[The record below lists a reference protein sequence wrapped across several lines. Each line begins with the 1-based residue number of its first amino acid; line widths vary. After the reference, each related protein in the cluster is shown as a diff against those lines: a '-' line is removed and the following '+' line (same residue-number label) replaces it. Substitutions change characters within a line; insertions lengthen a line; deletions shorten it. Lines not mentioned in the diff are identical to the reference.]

1 MFKRVMKRF
10 SSLMLAALLILSI
23 VPAISL
29 PALAATGGTVT
40 GLSDTNIGLSFGST
54 SGNAAEDP
62 WSASGTTISGS
73 VVSVI
78 GTCSDTHYNSTLTI
92 TNNKTMAAT
101 LSFDYTVALN
111 SGTIKVDGTKVTAAS
126 SFSKE
131 LAAGASINVYMLS
144 GSATATTITLTNVKL
159 VSDITATTTF
169 LPAENGS
176 YTVDGAAITE
186 ETSITRS
193 STQGYALA
201 ATPADG
207 YLFKGWYDVT
217 NAKYISTEASTTL
230 NMEYNATITA
240 KFAPVGVAMFEVG
253 GQVYEDLND
262 ATAYATAN
270 SITKVTLIS
279 DGTLSGSYTIPDGVI
294 LLIPFDSAKTLYT
307 DTPVALYG
315 GGGNRIAYRT
325 LTLAEGA
332 SLTVNGGIS
341 VGGRYNSA
349 AGSAS
354 GFMTGA
360 YGLISMESGSQIT
373 VKSGGALYA
382 WGFVTGSG
390 NVTVESGGAVYEWYQ
405 IADFRGGTATLHMGN
420 KVFPFSQYFVQN
432 VEAPMTINAGATE
445 TVYTGVYASSKI
457 NNASIT
463 FIGENGMFKLTSGSV
478 TKTYDGATDRLR
490 FTINGEMELKQ
501 LSLNLAGMNVSSA
514 NYVLPITNN
523 ISLEIASGKLTVN
536 QTTALLA
543 GVDVTVASGAELLVS
558 GGYSVYLYDRDEWI
572 AENYVTGGKFKSVV
586 FAPGKT
592 YNRTEADLVDARIDV
607 LGTMIAAGAVY
618 TTAGGANI
626 CSDGAGIYRQTGA
639 PGTETVTYQYTQS
652 GSDVTAHQIP
662 ITPAKLHNADGSY
675 TETADAAAN
684 DYYEYSDGFWLKNG
698 EAPLTYYHI
707 SFVNYDGAIL
717 WEGDV
722 AEGETPVYEGA
733 TPEKPATAE
742 YSYTFTGWTPDVVA
756 VTGDA
761 TYTAVFSENA
771 NSYTITYN
779 VNGVFYAEQT
789 YDYGAAVTAPEY
801 TVPEGH
807 TFSGWNVPETMPA
820 ENLVLNATL
829 TVNSYTITYNVNG
842 VFYATQTYDYGAAV
856 TAPEYTVPEGHT
868 FSGWNVPETMPA
880 ENLVLNATLT
890 VNSYTITYN
899 VNGVFY
905 ATQTY
910 EYGAAVTAP
919 EYTVPEGHTFSGWNV
934 PEIMP
939 AENLVLNAAL
949 TVNSYT
955 ITYNVNGEFYAA
967 QTYEYGAAV
976 TAPEYTVPEGHTFSG
991 WNVPET
997 MPAESLVLNA
1007 TLTVNSYTITYN
1019 VNGVFYAEQTY
1030 EYGAAVTAPEYTC
1043 EYTYY
1048 HFSGWAVPETMPA
1061 HDASYDAVMTPYDGI
1076 EWYADELYLFDN
1088 GEMVEF
1094 PGLVRVVTDDDVKY
1108 YYFGEENF
1116 AARAR
1121 MIDGEFVTEYMVER
1135 NNGLLF
1141 AGDNYIFGEDGV
1153 IEHLDY
1159 TLNGIKEVDGKLY
1172 YLIDGVIIR
1181 HGLVEVDGSFYYCR
1195 STSGEL
1201 VRNTRYWITRTNGLT
1216 WADGT
1221 PIEAGYYFFD
1231 EEAKLSDKNGII
1243 AENGSLYYYVHGS
1256 LTPAGLIELDGD
1268 YYYVRTSNC
1277 EVIHG
1282 RSYWITVTNGLMPIG
1297 LYEFGEDGR
1306 MLNPPEVQ
1314 PGEEEPEIKNGI
1326 VAEFGSL
1333 YYYVDGVLTPA
1344 GLIELDGEYYYV
1356 RTSNCEVVH
1365 GCSYW
1370 ITVTNGLMPA
1380 GMYTFA
1386 DDGKLIH

>member
-1 MFKRVMKRF
+1 MTHENRKKVLAK
-10 SSLMLAALLILSI
+10 LLAAVMILSL
-23 VPAISL
+23 L
-29 PALAATGGTVT
+29 PIQVLAATNASYDVLDSQVQIATSAENGG
-40 GLSDTNIGLSFGST
+40 
-54 SGNAAEDP
+54 
-62 WSASGTTISGS
+62 
-73 VVSVI
+73 
-78 GTCSDTHYNSTLTI
+78 
-92 TNNKTMAAT
+92 
-101 LSFDYTVALN
+101 
-111 SGTIKVDGTKVTAAS
+111 S
-126 SFSKE
+126 SQD
-131 LAAGASINVYMLS
+131 
-144 GSATATTITLTNVKL
+144 SATGA
-159 VSDITATTTF
+159 ITATT
-169 LPAENGS
+169 AASGS
-176 YTVDGAAITE
+176 CNYTAKTTTITITNKSGSEQMLYMNYSLTLSGGSCSIDGSSTTDASGRILKTLASGGSFAITITSNSDNTNT
-186 ETSITRS
+186 TSITLSDFAFVSDEEYAITFNAPGEGATMSIGGEAITDWDENGQYTVRAACQPGIEISAAIASGYTFYYWLQCEEGAEQSGRVLS
-193 STQGYALA
+193 SDTSFTLQPTSDMIIELVVIKASD
-201 ATPADG
+201 ADG
-207 YLFKGWYDVT
+207 LFLVGSEVFSDFTAALRAAESGTDKVVIPLRDCIIPEGEYYIPAGVT
-217 NAKYISTEASTTL
+217 
-230 NMEYNATITA
+230 
-240 KFAPVGVAMFEVG
+240 
-253 GQVYEDLND
+253 
-262 ATAYATAN
+262 
-270 SITKVTLIS
+270 
-279 DGTLSGSYTIPDGVI
+279 
-294 LLIPFDSAKTLYT
+294 LLIPFNDENTVYT
-307 DTPVALYG
+307 DTPGY
-315 GGGNRIAYRT
+315 NSTHTTPSAYRRV
-325 LTLAEGA
+325 TLASNAEISVDGA
-332 SLTVNGGIS
+332 ISIGAMHTPAAGGKRMSVNGKYGQLILQE
-341 VGGRYNSA
+341 
-349 AGSAS
+349 GSCI
-354 GFMTGA
+354 TLNDGA
-360 YGLISMESGSQIT
+360 N
-373 VKSGGALYA
+373 LYA
-382 WGFVTGSG
+382 WGYVTGSG
-390 NVTVESGGAVYEWYQ
+390 EVKAMSGATVYEYFQ
-405 IADFRGGTATLHMGN
+405 LADFRGGTVTSNMNGNDYDVFPMSSYYVQNIEARLVLYYGAKEMGYASVYALHMT
-420 KVFPFSQYFVQN
+420 V
-432 VEAPMTINAGATE
+432 GA
-445 TVYTGVYASSKI
+445 SP
-457 NNASIT
+457 T
-463 FIGENGMFKLTSGSV
+463 FIGEGGLF
-478 TKTYDGATDRLR
+478 
-490 FTINGEMELKQ
+490 Q
-501 LSLNLAGMNVSSA
+501 LSAPDGVSENTDDSYIVKYYDPISDKLYVEVYGNASIKSISMTIATISVNSA
-514 NYVLPITNN
+514 DYILPINNMIIKLIRGGLTTDQRIMLMPGSGLVIGEEAALSLADTASETSALYVVAREEWGSFTWNGVDNNYIAPVVYSPSWTNGCPRTWAN
-523 ISLEIASGKLTVN
+523 TESAFLEVNGTVN
-536 QTTALLA
+536 VNGILATSASAVVTSTGRGAINYNCTA
-543 GVDVTVASGAELLVS
+543 S
-558 GGYSVYLYDRDEWI
+558 
-572 AENYVTGGKFKSVV
+572 
-586 FAPGKT
+586 
-592 YNRTEADLVDARIDV
+592 
-607 LGTMIAAGAVY
+607 AGALY
-618 TTAGGANI
+618 GYA
-626 CSDGAGIYRQTGA
+626 
-639 PGTETVTYQYTQS
+639 QS
-652 GSDVTAHQIP
+652 SGEYVAIP
-662 ITPAKLHNADGSY
+662 TNSAVLQNADG
-675 TETADAAAN
+675 TTVETADAAAN

-722 AEGETPVYEGA
+722 AEGEIPVYEGA

-779 VNGVFYAEQT
+779 VNGVFCAEQT

-842 VFYATQTYDYGAAV
+842 
-856 TAPEYTVPEGHT
+856 E
-868 FSGWNVPETMPA
+868 
-880 ENLVLNATLT
+880 
-890 VNSYTITYN
+890 
-899 VNGVFY
+899 
-905 ATQTY
+905 
-910 EYGAAVTAP
+910 
-919 EYTVPEGHTFSGWNV
+919 
-934 PEIMP
+934 
-939 AENLVLNAAL
+939 
-949 TVNSYT
+949 
-955 ITYNVNGEFYAA
+955 
-967 QTYEYGAAV
+967 
-976 TAPEYTVPEGHTFSG
+976 
-991 WNVPET
+991 
-997 MPAESLVLNA
+997 
-1007 TLTVNSYTITYN
+1007 
-1019 VNGVFYAEQTY
+1019 FYAEQTY
-1030 EYGAAVTAPEYTC
+1030 EYGAAVTAPEYAC

-1048 HFSGWAVPETMPA
+1048 HFSGWAVPDTMPA

-1121 MIDGEFVTEYMVER
+1121 MIDGEVVNEYMVEK
-1135 NNGLLF
+1135 NNGLLY

-1297 LYEFGEDGR
+1297 LYEFDDTGK
-1306 MLNPPEVQ
+1306 MLNPPTGQ

>member
-29 PALAATGGTVT
+29 PAFAAETAATDLE
-40 GLSDTNIGLSFGST
+40 GLSDSDIGVSYTSTNETYAG
-54 SGNAAEDP
+54 
-62 WSASGTTISGS
+62 WSASGATINGS
-73 VVSVI
+73 AKQEP
-78 GTCSDTHYNSTLTI
+78 GTCGNTDHNTTLTI
-92 TNNKTMAAT
+92 TNNKAIAAT

-111 SGTIKVDGTKVTAAS
+111 SGTIQVDGTAVTANG

-131 LAAGASINVYMLS
+131 LAAGASINVYMQS
-144 GSATATTITLTNVKL
+144 GSTTATTISMTNVKL
-159 VSDITATTTF
+159 VSDVTATTTF

-193 STQGYALA
+193 STQGYAVV
-201 ATPADG
+201 ATPASG
-207 YLFKGWYDVT
+207 YQFMGWYDV
-217 NAKYISTEASTTL
+217 AREEYISTEATTTL
-230 NMEYNATITA
+230 NMEYDATITA
-240 KFAPVGVAMFEVG
+240 RFAPVGVALFEVG
-253 GQVYEDLND
+253 GQIYENLND

-270 SITKVTLIS
+270 GITKVTLVS
-279 DGTLSGSYTIPDGVI
+279 DGTLSGSYTIPAGVI
-294 LLIPFDSAKTLYT
+294 LLIPFDENKTLYT
-307 DTPVALYG
+307 DTPTALFG

-349 AGSAS
+349 QGNAS
-354 GFMTGA
+354 GEMTGA
-360 YGLISMESGSQIT
+360 YGLIRMESGSRIT
-373 VKSGGALYA
+373 VKFGGALYA

-405 IADFRGGTATLHMGN
+405 IADFRGGSATLGMGN

-457 NNASIT
+457 NNTSIT
-463 FIGENGMFKLTSGSV
+463 FIGEGGMFKLTSGSV
-478 TKTYDGATDRLR
+478 TKTYDGATDRLL
-490 FTINGEMELKQ
+490 FTINGNMELNS
-501 LSLNLAGMNVSSA
+501 LSLNLAVMNVSSA

-523 ISLEIASGKLTVN
+523 ISLEIASGRLTVN

-543 GVDVTVASGAELLVS
+543 GVDVTVCRGAELVIS
-558 GGYSVYLYDRDEWI
+558 ERHSVYLYDRDEWT
-572 AENYVTGGKFKSVV
+572 ADNYVTGGKFKSVV

-592 YNRTEADLVDARIDV
+592 YDRTEADLVDAKINV

-626 CSDGAGIYRQTGA
+626 CSDGAGVYQQTGA
-639 PGTETVTYQYTQS
+639 PGREPVTYQYTQS
-652 GSDVTAHQIP
+652 GTTVTAHEIP
-662 ITPAKLHNADGSY
+662 ITPAKLRNMDGSY
-675 TETADAAAN
+675 FETAGAAAGDFIVYTN
-684 DYYEYSDGFWLKNG
+684 GFWLNNG
-698 EAPLTYYHI
+698 TEPPVTNYHI
-707 SFVNYDGAIL
+707 IFRNYDGTTL
-717 WEGDV
+717 YEVDV
-722 AEGETPVYEGA
+722 AEGEIPVYEGA

-756 VTGDA
+756 ATCDATYTAVFSSSVNTYTITWVVEGVETTETYAYGETPVYPGGTPTKPADAQYTYTFSHWSPDVVAVTGDA
-761 TYTAVFSENA
+761 TYTAVFSASVNT
-771 NSYTITYN
+771 YTITW
-779 VNGVFYAEQT
+779 VVEGVETTETYA
-789 YDYGAAVTAPEY
+789 YGATPVYPNGTPTKPADAQYTYTFSHWTPEIEAVTGDATY
-801 TVPEGH
+801 TAV
-807 TFSGWNVPETMPA
+807 FSSS
-820 ENLVLNATL
+820 
-829 TVNSYTITYNVNG
+829 VNT
-842 VFYATQTYDYGAAV
+842 
-856 TAPEYTVPEGHT
+856 
-868 FSGWNVPETMPA
+868 
-880 ENLVLNATLT
+880 
-890 VNSYTITYN
+890 
-899 VNGVFY
+899 
-905 ATQTY
+905 
-910 EYGAAVTAP
+910 
-919 EYTVPEGHTFSGWNV
+919 
-934 PEIMP
+934 
-939 AENLVLNAAL
+939 
-949 TVNSYT
+949 
-955 ITYNVNGEFYAA
+955 
-967 QTYEYGAAV
+967 
-976 TAPEYTVPEGHTFSG
+976 
-991 WNVPET
+991 
-997 MPAESLVLNA
+997 
-1007 TLTVNSYTITYN
+1007 YTITYN

-1121 MIDGEFVTEYMVER
+1121 MIDGEVVNEYMVEK

-1153 IEHLDY
+1153 IEHRDY
-1159 TLNGIKEVDGKLY
+1159 TLNGISEVDGDLY
-1172 YLIDGVIIR
+1172 YHIDGVIIR
-1181 HGLVEVDGSFYYCR
+1181 HGLVKVGGSFYYCR
-1195 STSGEL
+1195 STSGKL
-1201 VRNTRYWITRTNGLT
+1201 VRNTRYWVTRTNGLT

-1297 LYEFGEDGR
+1297 LYEFDDTGK
-1306 MLNPPEVQ
+1306 MLNPPTGQ
-1314 PGEEEPEIKNGI
+1314 PGEDEPEIKNGI

>member
-10 SSLMLAALLILSI
+10 SSLMLAALLLLSI
-23 VPAISL
+23 MPAISL
-29 PALAATGGTVT
+29 PALAATSGTIS

-54 SGNAAEDP
+54 SGDAAEDP
-62 WSASGTTISGS
+62 WSAGGTTISGS
-73 VVSVI
+73 VVSVS
-78 GTCSDTHYNSTLTI
+78 GCSTTHYNSTLTI
-92 TNNKTMAAT
+92 TNNKTIAAT

-111 SGTIKVDGTKVTAAS
+111 SGTIQVDGTGVTANGS
-126 SFSKE
+126 FSFSKE
-131 LAAGASINVYMLS
+131 LEAGASINVYLLS
-144 GSATATTITLTNVKL
+144 GSTTPTTISMTNVKL
-159 VSDITATTTF
+159 VSDVTATTTF
-169 LPAENGS
+169 RPAVNGS

-186 ETSITRS
+186 ETSFTRS
-193 STQGYALA
+193 STQGYAVV
-201 ATPADG
+201 ATPASG
-207 YLFKGWYDVT
+207 YQFMGWYDV
-217 NAKYISTEASTTL
+217 AREEYISTEATTTL
-230 NMEYNATITA
+230 NMEYDATITA
-240 KFAPVGVAMFEVG
+240 RFAPVGVALFEVG
-253 GQVYEDLND
+253 RQIYENLND

-270 SITKVTLIS
+270 GITKVTLVS
-279 DGTLSGSYTIPDGVI
+279 DGTLSGSYTIPAGVI
-294 LLIPFDSAKTLYT
+294 LLIPFDENKTLYT
-307 DTPVALYG
+307 NTPTALFG

-354 GFMTGA
+354 GYMTGA
-360 YGLISMESGSQIT
+360 YGLISMESGSRIT
-373 VKSGGALYA
+373 VKSGGTLYA

-390 NVTVESGGAVYEWYQ
+390 NVTVESGGTVYEWYQ
-405 IADFRGGTATLHMGN
+405 IADFRGGSATMGMGHN
-420 KVFPFSQYFVQN
+420 VFPFSQYFVQN

-445 TVYTGVYASSKI
+445 TVYTGVYASDKI

-463 FIGENGMFKLTSGSV
+463 FIGEDGMFNLTSGSV
-478 TKTYDGATDRLR
+478 TKEYDGSTDRLML
-490 FTINGEMELKQ
+490 TINGEMELNS
-501 LSLNLAGMNVSSA
+501 LSLNLGGINVNSA
-514 NYVLPITNN
+514 DYVLPITNN
-523 ISLEIASGKLTVN
+523 ISLEIASGSLTVN
-536 QTTALLA
+536 QTTSLLA
-543 GVDVTVASGAELLVS
+543 GVDVTVCRGAELVIS
-558 GGYSVYLYDRDEWI
+558 ERHSVYLYDRDEWT
-572 AENYVTGGKFKSVV
+572 ADNYVTGGKFKSVV

-592 YNRTEADLVDARIDV
+592 YNRTEADLVDARINV

-626 CSDGAGIYRQTGA
+626 CSDGAGVYQQTGA

-652 GSDVTAHQIP
+652 GRDVTAHQIP
-662 ITPAKLHNADGSY
+662 ITPAKLRNMDGSY
-675 TETADAAAN
+675 FETAGAAAGDFIVYTN
-684 DYYEYSDGFWLKNG
+684 GFWHNNG
-698 EAPLTYYHI
+698 TEPPVTNYHI
-707 SFVNYDGAIL
+707 IFQNYDGTTL
-717 WEGDV
+717 YEVDV

-756 VTGDA
+756 ATCDA
-761 TYTAVFSENA
+761 TYTAVFAENA

-779 VNGVFYAEQT
+779 VNGEFYATQT
-789 YDYGAAVTAPEY
+789 YEYGAAVTAPEY

-842 VFYATQTYDYGAAV
+842 
-856 TAPEYTVPEGHT
+856 
-868 FSGWNVPETMPA
+868 
-880 ENLVLNATLT
+880 
-890 VNSYTITYN
+890 
-899 VNGVFY
+899 
-905 ATQTY
+905 
-910 EYGAAVTAP
+910 
-919 EYTVPEGHTFSGWNV
+919 
-934 PEIMP
+934 
-939 AENLVLNAAL
+939 
-949 TVNSYT
+949 
-955 ITYNVNGEFYAA
+955 EFYAA

-976 TAPEYTVPEGHTFSG
+976 TAPEY
-991 WNVPET
+991 
-997 MPAESLVLNA
+997 A
-1007 TLTVNSYTITYN
+1007 
-1019 VNGVFYAEQTY
+1019 
-1030 EYGAAVTAPEYTC
+1030 C

-1048 HFSGWAVPETMPA
+1048 HFSGWAVPDTMPA

-1121 MIDGEFVTEYMVER
+1121 MVDGEFVTEYMVER

-1153 IEHLDY
+1153 IEHRDY
-1159 TLNGIKEVDGKLY
+1159 TLNGISEVDGDLY
-1172 YLIDGVIIR
+1172 YHIDGVIIR
-1181 HGLVEVDGSFYYCR
+1181 HGLVKVGGSFYYCR
-1195 STSGEL
+1195 STSGKL
-1201 VRNTRYWITRTNGLT
+1201 VRNTRYWVTRTNGLT

-1297 LYEFGEDGR
+1297 LYEFDTTGK
-1306 MLNPPEVQ
+1306 MLNPPTGQ

>member
-1 MFKRVMKRF
+1 MLKRVMKRF
-10 SSLMLAALLILSI
+10 SSLMLAALLLLSI
-23 VPAISL
+23 MPAISL
-29 PALAATGGTVT
+29 PALAATSGTIS
-40 GLSDTNIGLSFGST
+40 GLSDTNIGLSFKGT
-54 SGNAAEDP
+54 AGNAAEDP
-62 WSASGTTISGS
+62 WAAGGTTISGS
-73 VVSVI
+73 VVSV
-78 GTCSDTHYNSTLTI
+78 GGYSTTNHYNSTLTI
-92 TNNKTMAAT
+92 TNNKTIAAT
-101 LSFDYTVALN
+101 LSFDYTMALN
-111 SGTIKVDGTKVTAAS
+111 SGTIQVDGTGVTANG

-131 LAAGASINVYMLS
+131 LAAGSSINVYLLS
-144 GSATATTITLTNVKL
+144 GDTTATTISMTNVKL
-159 VSDITATTTF
+159 VSDVTATPTF
-169 LPAENGS
+169 RPTVNGS

-186 ETSITRS
+186 ETSFTRS
-193 STQGYALA
+193 STQGYAVV
-201 ATPADG
+201 ATPASG
-207 YLFKGWYDVT
+207 YQFMGWYDVT
-217 NAKYISTEASTTL
+217 NSEYISTKATTTL
-230 NMEYNATITA
+230 NMEYDATITA
-240 KFAPVGVAMFEVG
+240 RFAPVGVALFEVG
-253 GQVYEDLND
+253 GQIYENLND

-270 SITKVTLIS
+270 GITKVTLVS
-279 DGTLSGSYTIPDGVI
+279 DGTLSGSYTIPAGVI
-294 LLIPFDSAKTLYT
+294 LLIPFDENKTLYT
-307 DTPVALYG
+307 DTPTALSG
-315 GGGNRIAYRT
+315 DGGNRIAYRT

-341 VGGRYNSA
+341 VGGRYKCA

-354 GFMTGA
+354 GYMTGA
-360 YGLISMESGSQIT
+360 YGLISMELGSRIT
-373 VKSGGALYA
+373 VKSGGTLYA

-405 IADFRGGTATLHMGN
+405 IADFRGGLATLRIIFGN
-420 KVFPFSQYFVQN
+420 KKVFPFSQYFVQN

-445 TVYTGVYASSKI
+445 TVYTGVYASSQI

-463 FIGENGMFKLTSGSV
+463 FIGEGGMFNLTSGSV
-478 TKTYDGATDRLR
+478 TKEYDGSTDRLML
-490 FTINGEMELKQ
+490 TINGEMELNS
-501 LSLNLAGMNVSSA
+501 LSLNLGGMNVNSA

-523 ISLEIASGKLTVN
+523 ISLEIASGRLTVN

-558 GGYSVYLYDRDEWI
+558 ERYSVYLYDRDEWI

-592 YNRTEADLVDARIDV
+592 YNRTEADLVDARINV

-626 CSDGAGIYRQTGA
+626 CSNGAGIYRQTGA

-652 GSDVTAHQIP
+652 GSDVTAHEIP
-662 ITPAKLHNADGSY
+662 ITPAKLRNMDGSY
-675 TETADAAAN
+675 FETVGAAAGDFIVYTN
-684 DYYEYSDGFWLKNG
+684 GFWLNNG
-698 EAPLTYYHI
+698 TEPPVTNYHI
-707 SFVNYDGAIL
+707 IFRNYDGTTL
-717 WEGDV
+717 YEVDV
-722 AEGETPVYEGA
+722 AEGEIPVYEGA
-733 TPEKPATAE
+733 TPEKPADAQYT
-742 YSYTFTGWTPDVVA
+742 YTFSHWSPDVVA
-756 VTGDA
+756 ATCDA

-779 VNGVFYAEQT
+779 VNGE
-789 YDYGAAVTAPEY
+789 
-801 TVPEGH
+801 
-807 TFSGWNVPETMPA
+807 
-820 ENLVLNATL
+820 
-829 TVNSYTITYNVNG
+829 
-842 VFYATQTYDYGAAV
+842 FYAT
-856 TAPEYTVPEGHT
+856 
-868 FSGWNVPETMPA
+868 
-880 ENLVLNATLT
+880 
-890 VNSYTITYN
+890 
-899 VNGVFY
+899 
-905 ATQTY
+905 
-910 EYGAAVTAP
+910 
-919 EYTVPEGHTFSGWNV
+919 
-934 PEIMP
+934 
-939 AENLVLNAAL
+939 
-949 TVNSYT
+949 
-955 ITYNVNGEFYAA
+955 

-1048 HFSGWAVPETMPA
+1048 HFSGWAVPDTMPA

-1121 MIDGEFVTEYMVER
+1121 MIDGEVVNEYMVEN

-1297 LYEFGEDGR
+1297 LYEFDDTGK
-1306 MLNPPEVQ
+1306 MLNPPTGQ

-1344 GLIELDGEYYYV
+1344 GLILLDGEYYYV
-1356 RTSNCEVVH
+1356 RTSNAEVVH
-1365 GCSYW
+1365 GRSYW
-1370 ITVTNGLMPA
+1370 VTETNGLMPA

-1386 DDGKLIH
+1386 EDGKLIY

>member
-29 PALAATGGTVT
+29 PALAAETAATDLE
-40 GLSDTNIGLSFGST
+40 GLSDSDIGVSYTSTNETYAG
-54 SGNAAEDP
+54 
-62 WSASGTTISGS
+62 WSASGTTISGY
-73 VVSVI
+73 VVSV
-78 GTCSDTHYNSTLTI
+78 GGPCSDTHYNSTLTI

-101 LSFDYTVALN
+101 LSFDYAVDLN
-111 SGTIKVDGTKVTAAS
+111 SGTIKVDGTAVTENG

-131 LAAGASINVYMLS
+131 LAAGRTITVYLKS
-144 GSATATTITLTNVKL
+144 GSTTATTISMTNVKL
-159 VSDITATTTF
+159 VSDVTATTTF

-176 YTVDGAAITE
+176 YTVDGAAITK
-186 ETSITRS
+186 ETSYTRS
-193 STQGYALA
+193 STQGYEMA

-207 YLFKGWYDVT
+207 YQFKGWYDVT
-217 NAKYISTEASTTL
+217 NAKYISIEASTTL
-230 NMEYNATITA
+230 NMEYDATITA
-240 KFAPVGVAMFEVG
+240 KFAPVGVAMFEVDA
-253 GQVYEDLND
+253 QVYEDLND
-262 ATAYATAN
+262 ATAYAAAN

-307 DTPVALYG
+307 DTPVALYVYG

-349 AGSAS
+349 AGSAP
-354 GFMTGA
+354 GGMTGA
-360 YGLISMESGSQIT
+360 YGLISMKSGSQIT

-382 WGFVTGSG
+382 WGFVTGGG

-405 IADFRGGTATLHMGN
+405 IADFRGGTATGLMGN

-478 TKTYDGATDRLR
+478 TKTYDGATDRLL
-490 FTINGEMELKQ
+490 FTINGNMELNS

-514 NYVLPITNN
+514 DYVLPITNN
-523 ISLEIASGKLTVN
+523 ISLEIASGSLTVN
-536 QTTALLA
+536 QTTSLLA
-543 GVDVTVASGAELLVS
+543 GVDVTVCRGAELVIS
-558 GGYSVYLYDRDEWI
+558 ERHSVYLYDRDEWT
-572 AENYVTGGKFKSVV
+572 ADNYVTGGKFKSVV

-592 YNRTEADLVDARIDV
+592 YNRTEADLVDARINV

-626 CSDGAGIYRQTGA
+626 CSDGAGVYQQTGA

-652 GSDVTAHQIP
+652 GSNVTAHEIP
-662 ITPAKLHNADGSY
+662 ITPAKLRNMDGSY
-675 TETADAAAN
+675 FETVGAAAGDFIVYTN
-684 DYYEYSDGFWLKNG
+684 GFWLNNG
-698 EAPLTYYHI
+698 TEPPVTNYHI
-707 SFVNYDGAIL
+707 IFQNYDGTTL
-717 WEGDV
+717 YEVDV
-722 AEGETPVYEGA
+722 AEGEIPVYEGA
-733 TPEKPATAE
+733 TPEKPADAQYT
-742 YSYTFTGWTPDVVA
+742 YTFSHWSPDVVA
-756 VTGDA
+756 ATCDA
-761 TYTAVFSENA
+761 TYTAVFAENA

-779 VNGVFYAEQT
+779 VNGVFYTEQT

-842 VFYATQTYDYGAAV
+842 
-856 TAPEYTVPEGHT
+856 
-868 FSGWNVPETMPA
+868 
-880 ENLVLNATLT
+880 
-890 VNSYTITYN
+890 
-899 VNGVFY
+899 
-905 ATQTY
+905 
-910 EYGAAVTAP
+910 
-919 EYTVPEGHTFSGWNV
+919 
-934 PEIMP
+934 
-939 AENLVLNAAL
+939 
-949 TVNSYT
+949 
-955 ITYNVNGEFYAA
+955 EFYAA
-967 QTYEYGAAV
+967 
-976 TAPEYTVPEGHTFSG
+976 
-991 WNVPET
+991 
-997 MPAESLVLNA
+997 
-1007 TLTVNSYTITYN
+1007 
-1019 VNGVFYAEQTY
+1019 QTY

-1048 HFSGWAVPETMPA
+1048 HFSGWAVPDTMPA
-1061 HDASYDAVMTPYDGI
+1061 HDAFYDAVMTPYDGI

-1121 MIDGEFVTEYMVER
+1121 MVDGEFVTEYMVER

-1153 IEHLDY
+1153 IEHRDY
-1159 TLNGIKEVDGKLY
+1159 TLNGISEVDGDLY
-1172 YLIDGVIIR
+1172 YHIDGVIIR
-1181 HGLVEVDGSFYYCR
+1181 HGLVKVGGSFYYCR
-1195 STSGEL
+1195 STSGKL
-1201 VRNTRYWITRTNGLT
+1201 VRNTRYWVTRTNGLT

-1231 EEAKLSDKNGII
+1231 EDAKLYVKDGIV
-1243 AENGSLYYYVHGS
+1243 AENGSLYYYENGV
-1256 LTPAGLIELDGD
+1256 LTPAGLIELDGA

-1282 RSYWITVTNGLMPIG
+1282 RSYWITVTNDLLPIG

-1314 PGEEEPEIKNGI
+1314 PGEDEPEVKNGI

-1344 GLIELDGEYYYV
+1344 GLIELDGKYYYV

>member
-10 SSLMLAALLILSI
+10 SSLMLAALLLLSI
-23 VPAISL
+23 MPAISL
-29 PALAATGGTVT
+29 PALAATNGTIS
-40 GLSDTNIGLSFGST
+40 GLSDTNIGLSFKGT
-54 SGNAAEDP
+54 AGDAAEDP
-62 WSASGTTISGS
+62 WAASGTTISGS
-73 VVSVI
+73 VVSVG
-78 GTCSDTHYNSTLTI
+78 GTCGTDYNSTLTI
-92 TNNKTMAAT
+92 TNNKTIAAT

-111 SGTIKVDGTKVTAAS
+111 SGTIKVNGTGVTANG

-131 LAAGASINVYMLS
+131 LAAGASINVYLLS
-144 GSATATTITLTNVKL
+144 GSTTPTTISMTNVKL
-159 VSDITATTTF
+159 VSAVTATTTF
-169 LPAENGS
+169 RPAVNGS

-186 ETSITRS
+186 ETSFTRS
-193 STQGYALA
+193 STQGYAVI
-201 ATPADG
+201 ATPASG
-207 YLFKGWYDVT
+207 YQFMGWYDV
-217 NAKYISTEASTTL
+217 AREEYISTEATTTL
-230 NMEYNATITA
+230 NMEYDATITA
-240 KFAPVGVAMFEVG
+240 RFAPVGVALFEVG
-253 GQVYEDLND
+253 GQIYENLND
-262 ATAYATAN
+262 ATAYATDN
-270 SITKVTLIS
+270 GITKVTLVS
-279 DGTLSGSYTIPDGVI
+279 DGTLSGSYTIPAGVI
-294 LLIPFDSAKTLYT
+294 LLIPFDENKTLYT
-307 DTPVALYG
+307 DTPTALFG

-341 VGGRYNSA
+341 VGGRYNCA
-349 AGSAS
+349 AGSAP
-354 GFMTGA
+354 GGMTGA

-373 VKSGGALYA
+373 VKSGGTLYA

-390 NVTVESGGAVYEWYQ
+390 NVTVESGGTVYEWYQ
-405 IADFRGGTATLHMGN
+405 IADFRGGSASGSMGHE
-420 KVFPFSQYFVQN
+420 VFPFSQYFVQN

-445 TVYTGVYASSKI
+445 TVYTGVYALSQI
-457 NNASIT
+457 NNTSIT
-463 FIGENGMFKLTSGSV
+463 FIGEGGMFNLTSGSV
-478 TKTYDGATDRLR
+478 TKEYDGSTDRLML
-490 FTINGEMELKQ
+490 TINGGMELNS
-501 LSLNLAGMNVSSA
+501 LSLNLAGINVSSA
-514 NYVLPITNN
+514 DYVLPITNN
-523 ISLEIASGKLTVN
+523 ISLEIASGSLTVN
-536 QTTALLA
+536 QTTSLLA
-543 GVDVTVASGAELLVS
+543 GVDVTVCRDAELVIS
-558 GGYSVYLYDRDEWI
+558 EGYSVYLYDRDEWT
-572 AENYVTGGKFKSVV
+572 ANEYVTGGNFRSVV
-586 FAPGKT
+586 YAPGKT
-592 YNRTEADLVDARIDV
+592 YNRTVDDLVDARINV

-626 CSDGAGIYRQTGA
+626 CSDGAGVYQQTGA
-639 PGTETVTYQYTQS
+639 LGTETVTYQYTQS
-652 GSDVTAHQIP
+652 GSNVTAHAIS
-662 ITPAKLHNADGSY
+662 ITPAKLRNMDGSY
-675 TETADAAAN
+675 FETVGAAAGDFIVYTN
-684 DYYEYSDGFWLKNG
+684 GFWHNNG
-698 EAPLTYYHI
+698 TEPPVTNYHI
-707 SFVNYDGAIL
+707 IFQNYDGTTL
-717 WEGDV
+717 YEVDV

-756 VTGDA
+756 ATCDA

-789 YDYGAAVTAPEY
+789 YEYGAAVTAPEY

-807 TFSGWNVPETMPA
+807 TFSGWNVPET
-820 ENLVLNATL
+820 
-829 TVNSYTITYNVNG
+829 
-842 VFYATQTYDYGAAV
+842 
-856 TAPEYTVPEGHT
+856 
-868 FSGWNVPETMPA
+868 
-880 ENLVLNATLT
+880 
-890 VNSYTITYN
+890 
-899 VNGVFY
+899 
-905 ATQTY
+905 
-910 EYGAAVTAP
+910 
-919 EYTVPEGHTFSGWNV
+919 
-934 PEIMP
+934 MP

-976 TAPEYTVPEGHTFSG
+976 TAPEY
-991 WNVPET
+991 
-997 MPAESLVLNA
+997 A
-1007 TLTVNSYTITYN
+1007 
-1019 VNGVFYAEQTY
+1019 
-1030 EYGAAVTAPEYTC
+1030 C

-1048 HFSGWAVPETMPA
+1048 HFSGWAVPDTMPA

-1121 MIDGEFVTEYMVER
+1121 MIDGEVVNEYMVEN

-1297 LYEFGEDGR
+1297 LYEFDDTGK
-1306 MLNPPEVQ
+1306 MLNPPTGQ

-1344 GLIELDGEYYYV
+1344 GLICLDGEYYYV
-1356 RTSNCEVVH
+1356 RTSNAEVVH
-1365 GCSYW
+1365 GRSYW
-1370 ITVTNGLMPA
+1370 VTETNGLMPA

-1386 DDGKLIH
+1386 EDGKLIY

>member
-1 MFKRVMKRF
+1 MLKRVMKRF
-10 SSLMLAALLILSI
+10 SSLMLAALLLLSI
-23 VPAISL
+23 MPAISL
-29 PALAATGGTVT
+29 PALAATSGTIS

-62 WSASGTTISGS
+62 WSAGGTTISGS
-73 VVSVI
+73 VVSEG
-78 GTCSDTHYNSTLTI
+78 GTCGTTNYNSTLTI
-92 TNNKTMAAT
+92 TNNKTIAAT

-111 SGTIKVDGTKVTAAS
+111 SGTIKVNGTGVTENG

-131 LAAGASINVYMLS
+131 LAAGASINVYLLS
-144 GSATATTITLTNVKL
+144 GDTTATTISMTNVKL
-159 VSDITATTTF
+159 VSDVTATTTF
-169 LPAENGS
+169 QPAVNGS
-176 YTVDGAAITE
+176 YTVDGAAITK
-186 ETSITRS
+186 ETSFTQS
-193 STQGYALA
+193 STQGYAVV
-201 ATPADG
+201 ATPASG
-207 YLFKGWYDVT
+207 YQFMGWYDV
-217 NAKYISTEASTTL
+217 AREEYISAEATTTL
-230 NMEYNATITA
+230 NMEYDATITA
-240 KFAPVGVAMFEVG
+240 RFAPVGVALFEVG
-253 GQVYEDLND
+253 GQIYEDLND

-270 SITKVTLIS
+270 SITKVTLVS
-279 DGTLSGSYTIPDGVI
+279 DGTLSGSYTIPAGVI
-294 LLIPFDSAKTLYT
+294 LLIPFDENKTLYT
-307 DTPVALYG
+307 DTPTALSG
-315 GGGNRIAYRT
+315 DGGNRIAYRT

-341 VGGRYNSA
+341 VGGRYKC
-349 AGSAS
+349 AS
-354 GFMTGA
+354 GNASGGMTGA
-360 YGLISMESGSQIT
+360 YGLISMESGSRIT
-373 VKSGGALYA
+373 VKSGGTLYA

-390 NVTVESGGAVYEWYQ
+390 NVTVESGGTVYEWYQ
-405 IADFRGGTATLHMGN
+405 IADFRGGTATLPFIFGN
-420 KVFPFSQYFVQN
+420 KKVFPFSQYFVQN
-432 VEAPMTINAGATE
+432 VEAPMTINAGAME
-445 TVYTGVYASSKI
+445 TVYTGVYASSQI

-463 FIGENGMFKLTSGSV
+463 FIGEGGMFRLTSGSV
-478 TKTYDGATDRLR
+478 TKEYDGSTDRLML
-490 FTINGEMELKQ
+490 TINGEMELNS
-501 LSLNLAGMNVSSA
+501 LSLNLGGINVSSA
-514 NYVLPITNN
+514 KYVLPITNN
-523 ISLEIASGKLTVN
+523 ISLEIASGSLTVN
-536 QTTALLA
+536 QTTSLLA
-543 GVDVTVASGAELLVS
+543 GVDVTVCRDAELVIS
-558 GGYSVYLYDRDEWI
+558 EGYSVYLYDRDEWT
-572 AENYVTGGKFKSVV
+572 ADDYVKGGKFKSVV
-586 FAPGKT
+586 YAPGKT
-592 YNRTEADLVDARIDV
+592 YNRTEADLVDARINV

-626 CSDGAGIYRQTGA
+626 CSDGAGVYQQAGA
-639 PGTETVTYQYTQS
+639 PGTERVTYQYTQS
-652 GSDVTAHQIP
+652 GSNVTAHEIS
-662 ITPAKLHNADGSY
+662 ITPAKLRNMDGSY
-675 TETADAAAN
+675 FETAGAAAGDFIVYTN
-684 DYYEYSDGFWLKNG
+684 GFWHNNG
-698 EAPLTYYHI
+698 TEPPVTNYHI
-707 SFVNYDGAIL
+707 IFQNYDGTTL
-717 WEGDV
+717 YEVDV
-722 AEGETPVYEGA
+722 AEGEIPVYEGA

-756 VTGDA
+756 ATCDA
-761 TYTAVFSENA
+761 TYTAVFAENA

-779 VNGVFYAEQT
+779 VNGEFYATQT
-789 YDYGAAVTAPEY
+789 YEYGAAVTAPEY

-842 VFYATQTYDYGAAV
+842 VFYA
-856 TAPEYTVPEGHT
+856 
-868 FSGWNVPETMPA
+868 
-880 ENLVLNATLT
+880 
-890 VNSYTITYN
+890 
-899 VNGVFY
+899 
-905 ATQTY
+905 
-910 EYGAAVTAP
+910 
-919 EYTVPEGHTFSGWNV
+919 
-934 PEIMP
+934 
-939 AENLVLNAAL
+939 
-949 TVNSYT
+949 
-955 ITYNVNGEFYAA
+955 
-967 QTYEYGAAV
+967 
-976 TAPEYTVPEGHTFSG
+976 
-991 WNVPET
+991 
-997 MPAESLVLNA
+997 
-1007 TLTVNSYTITYN
+1007 
-1019 VNGVFYAEQTY
+1019 EQTY

-1048 HFSGWAVPETMPA
+1048 HFSGWAVPEAMPA

-1094 PGLVRVVTDDDVKY
+1094 PGLVRVVTDNDVKY
-1108 YYFGEENF
+1108 YYFGENNY

-1121 MIDGEFVTEYMVER
+1121 MVDGEFVTEYMVEK

-1181 HGLVEVDGSFYYCR
+1181 HGLVEVGGSFYYCR

-1282 RSYWITVTNGLMPIG
+1282 RSYWITVTNGLLPIG

-1333 YYYVDGVLTPA
+1333 YYYENGVLTPA

>member
-1 MFKRVMKRF
+1 MLKRVMKRF
-10 SSLMLAALLILSI
+10 SSLMLAALLLLSI
-23 VPAISL
+23 MPAISL
-29 PALAATGGTVT
+29 PALAATSGTIS

-54 SGNAAEDP
+54 SGNAAENP
-62 WSASGTTISGS
+62 WAAGGTTISGS
-73 VVSVI
+73 VVSV
-78 GTCSDTHYNSTLTI
+78 GGYSTTNHYNSTLTI
-92 TNNKTMAAT
+92 TNNKTIAAT

-111 SGTIKVDGTKVTAAS
+111 SGTIQVDGTGVTENG

-131 LAAGASINVYMLS
+131 LAAGASINVYLLS
-144 GSATATTITLTNVKL
+144 GDTTATGIFMTNVKL
-159 VSDITATTTF
+159 VSAVTATPTF
-169 LPAENGS
+169 QPAVNGS
-176 YTVDGAAITE
+176 YTVDGAAITK
-186 ETSITRS
+186 ETSFTQS
-193 STQGYALA
+193 STQGYAVV
-201 ATPADG
+201 ATPASG
-207 YLFKGWYDVT
+207 YQFMGWYDV
-217 NAKYISTEASTTL
+217 AREEYISTEATTTL
-230 NMEYNATITA
+230 KMEYDATITA
-240 KFAPVGVAMFEVG
+240 RFAPVGVALFEVG
-253 GQVYEDLND
+253 GQIYEDLND
-262 ATAYATAN
+262 ATAYATVN
-270 SITKVTLIS
+270 GITKVTLVS
-279 DGTLSGSYTIPDGVI
+279 DGTLSGSYTIPAGVI
-294 LLIPFDSAKTLYT
+294 LLIPFDENKTLYT
-307 DTPVALYG
+307 DTPTALSG
-315 GGGNRIAYRT
+315 DGGNRIAYRT

-341 VGGRYNSA
+341 VGGRYKCA
-349 AGSAS
+349 AGSAP
-354 GFMTGA
+354 GGMTGA
-360 YGLISMESGSQIT
+360 YGLISMESGSRIT
-373 VKSGGALYA
+373 VKSGGTLYA

-390 NVTVESGGAVYEWYQ
+390 NVTVESGGTVYEWYQ
-405 IADFRGGTATLHMGN
+405 IADFRGGLATLRIIFGN
-420 KVFPFSQYFVQN
+420 KKVFPFSQYFVQN

-445 TVYTGVYASSKI
+445 TVYTGVYASSQI

-463 FIGENGMFKLTSGSV
+463 FIGEGGMFNLTSGSV
-478 TKTYDGATDRLR
+478 TKEYDGSTDRLML
-490 FTINGEMELKQ
+490 TINGEMELNS
-501 LSLNLAGMNVSSA
+501 LSLNLAGMNVNSA
-514 NYVLPITNN
+514 DYVLPITNN
-523 ISLEIASGKLTVN
+523 ISLEIASGSLTVN
-536 QTTALLA
+536 QTTSLLA
-543 GVDVTVASGAELLVS
+543 GVDVTVCRGAELVIS
-558 GGYSVYLYDRDEWI
+558 EGYSVYLYDRDEWTTD
-572 AENYVTGGKFKSVV
+572 NYVTGGKFKSVV

-592 YNRTEADLVDARIDV
+592 YDRTEADLVDARINV

-626 CSDGAGIYRQTGA
+626 CSDGAGVYQQTGA

-652 GSDVTAHQIP
+652 GSNVTAHGIT
-662 ITPAKLHNADGSY
+662 ITPAKLRNMDGSY
-675 TETADAAAN
+675 FETAGAAAG
-684 DYYEYSDGFWLKNG
+684 DFIVYTDGFWLNNG
-698 EAPLTYYHI
+698 AVPPVTNYHI
-707 SFVNYDGAIL
+707 IFQNYDGTTL
-717 WEGDV
+717 YEVDV

-756 VTGDA
+756 ATCDA

-771 NSYTITYN
+771 NSYTITYNVNGVFYTEQTYDYGAAVTAPEYTVPEGHTFSGWNVPETMPAENLVLNATLTVNSYTITYN

-842 VFYATQTYDYGAAV
+842 VFYT
-856 TAPEYTVPEGHT
+856 
-868 FSGWNVPETMPA
+868 
-880 ENLVLNATLT
+880 
-890 VNSYTITYN
+890 
-899 VNGVFY
+899 
-905 ATQTY
+905 
-910 EYGAAVTAP
+910 
-919 EYTVPEGHTFSGWNV
+919 
-934 PEIMP
+934 
-939 AENLVLNAAL
+939 
-949 TVNSYT
+949 
-955 ITYNVNGEFYAA
+955 
-967 QTYEYGAAV
+967 
-976 TAPEYTVPEGHTFSG
+976 
-991 WNVPET
+991 
-997 MPAESLVLNA
+997 
-1007 TLTVNSYTITYN
+1007 
-1019 VNGVFYAEQTY
+1019 EQTY
-1030 EYGAAVTAPEYTC
+1030 EYGAAVTAPEYAC

-1048 HFSGWAVPETMPA
+1048 HFSGWAVPDTMPA

-1088 GEMVEF
+1088 GEMVKF

-1121 MIDGEFVTEYMVER
+1121 MIDGEVVNEYMVEK
-1135 NNGLLF
+1135 NNGLLY

-1231 EEAKLSDKNGII
+1231 EDAKLYVKDGIV
-1243 AENGSLYYYVHGS
+1243 AENGSLYYYENGV
-1256 LTPAGLIELDGD
+1256 LTPAGLIELDGA

-1297 LYEFGEDGR
+1297 LYEFDTTGK
-1306 MLNPPEVQ
+1306 MLNPPTGQ

>member
-10 SSLMLAALLILSI
+10 SSLMLAALLLLSI
-23 VPAISL
+23 MPAISL
-29 PALAATGGTVT
+29 PAFAATGGTVS
-40 GLSDTNIGLSFGST
+40 GLSDPNIGLSFGST
-54 SGNAAEDP
+54 SGNAAENP

-101 LSFDYTVALN
+101 LSFDYTVVLN
-111 SGTIKVDGTKVTAAS
+111 SGTIKVDGTKVIANG

-131 LAAGASINVYMLS
+131 LAAGASIDVYMLS

-159 VSDITATTTF
+159 VSDVTATTTF

-186 ETSITRS
+186 ETSYTRS
-193 STQGYALA
+193 STQGYEMA

-207 YLFKGWYDVT
+207 YQFKGWYDVT

-230 NMEYNATITA
+230 NMEYDATITA
-240 KFAPVGVAMFEVG
+240 KFAQVGVAMFEVG

-262 ATAYATAN
+262 ATAYATDN
-270 SITKVTLIS
+270 GITKVTLVS
-279 DGTLSGSYTIPDGVI
+279 DGTLSGSYTIPAGVI
-294 LLIPFDSAKTLYT
+294 LLIPFDENKTLYT
-307 DTPVALYG
+307 DTPTALSVDG
-315 GGGNRIAYRT
+315 GSRRAYRT

-341 VGGRYNSA
+341 VGGRYKCA

-354 GFMTGA
+354 GGMTGA
-360 YGLISMESGSQIT
+360 YGLISMESGSRIT
-373 VKSGGALYA
+373 VKFGGALYA

-390 NVTVESGGAVYEWYQ
+390 NVTVESGGTVYEWYQ
-405 IADFRGGTATLHMGN
+405 IADFRGGSATSDMGN

-445 TVYTGVYASSKI
+445 TVYTGVYALSKI
-457 NNASIT
+457 NNTSIT
-463 FIGENGMFKLTSGSV
+463 FIGEGGMFRLTSGSV
-478 TKTYDGATDRLR
+478 TKEYDGSTDRLML
-490 FTINGEMELKQ
+490 TINGEMELNS
-501 LSLNLAGMNVSSA
+501 LSLNLAGINVSSA
-514 NYVLPITNN
+514 DYVLPITNN
-523 ISLEIASGKLTVN
+523 ISLEIASGSLTVN
-536 QTTALLA
+536 QTTSLLA
-543 GVDVTVASGAELLVS
+543 GVDVTVCRDAELVIS
-558 GGYSVYLYDRDEWI
+558 EGYSVYLYDRDEWT
-572 AENYVTGGKFKSVV
+572 ADNYVTGGKFKSVV

-592 YNRTEADLVDARIDV
+592 YNRTEADLVDARINV

-618 TTAGGANI
+618 TTASGANI
-626 CSDGAGIYRQTGA
+626 CSDGAGVYQQAGA

-652 GSDVTAHQIP
+652 GTTVTPHQIP
-662 ITPAKLHNADGSY
+662 ITPAKLHNMDGSY
-675 TETADAAAN
+675 FETVGAAAGDFIVYTN
-684 DYYEYSDGFWLKNG
+684 GFWLNNG
-698 EAPLTYYHI
+698 TEPPVTNYHI
-707 SFVNYDGAIL
+707 IFRNYDGTTL
-717 WEGDV
+717 YEVDV

-733 TPEKPATAE
+733 TPEKPADAQYT
-742 YSYTFTGWTPDVVA
+742 YTFSHWSPDVVA
-756 VTGDA
+756 ATCDA
-761 TYTAVFSENA
+761 TYTAVFSSSVNT
-771 NSYTITYN
+771 YTITYN

-801 TVPEGH
+801 
-807 TFSGWNVPETMPA
+807 A
-820 ENLVLNATL
+820 
-829 TVNSYTITYNVNG
+829 
-842 VFYATQTYDYGAAV
+842 
-856 TAPEYTVPEGHT
+856 
-868 FSGWNVPETMPA
+868 
-880 ENLVLNATLT
+880 
-890 VNSYTITYN
+890 
-899 VNGVFY
+899 
-905 ATQTY
+905 
-910 EYGAAVTAP
+910 
-919 EYTVPEGHTFSGWNV
+919 
-934 PEIMP
+934 
-939 AENLVLNAAL
+939 
-949 TVNSYT
+949 
-955 ITYNVNGEFYAA
+955 
-967 QTYEYGAAV
+967 
-976 TAPEYTVPEGHTFSG
+976 
-991 WNVPET
+991 
-997 MPAESLVLNA
+997 
-1007 TLTVNSYTITYN
+1007 
-1019 VNGVFYAEQTY
+1019 
-1030 EYGAAVTAPEYTC
+1030 C

-1048 HFSGWAVPETMPA
+1048 HFSGWAVPDTMPA
-1061 HDASYDAVMTPYDGI
+1061 HDASYNAVMTPYDGI

-1121 MIDGEFVTEYMVER
+1121 MVDGEFVTEYMVER

-1370 ITVTNGLMPA
+1370 ITVTNDLMPA

>member
-842 VFYATQTYDYGAAV
+842 
-856 TAPEYTVPEGHT
+856 
-868 FSGWNVPETMPA
+868 
-880 ENLVLNATLT
+880 
-890 VNSYTITYN
+890 
-899 VNGVFY
+899 
-905 ATQTY
+905 
-910 EYGAAVTAP
+910 
-919 EYTVPEGHTFSGWNV
+919 
-934 PEIMP
+934 
-939 AENLVLNAAL
+939 
-949 TVNSYT
+949 
-955 ITYNVNGEFYAA
+955 EFYAA

>member
-1 MFKRVMKRF
+1 MLKRVMKRF

-29 PALAATGGTVT
+29 PAFAAETAATDLE
-40 GLSDTNIGLSFGST
+40 GLSDSDIGVSYTSTNETYAG
-54 SGNAAEDP
+54 
-62 WSASGTTISGS
+62 WSASGATINGS
-73 VVSVI
+73 AKQEP
-78 GTCSDTHYNSTLTI
+78 GTCGNTDHNTTLTI
-92 TNNKTMAAT
+92 TNNKAIAAT

-111 SGTIKVDGTKVTAAS
+111 SGTIQVDGTGVTANG

-131 LAAGASINVYMLS
+131 LAAREAITVYLMS
-144 GSATATTITLTNVKL
+144 GSTTPTTISMTNVKL
-159 VSDITATTTF
+159 ASDVTATPTF
-169 LPAENGS
+169 RPTVNGS
-176 YTVDGAAITE
+176 YTVDGAAITK
-186 ETSITRS
+186 ETSFTRS
-193 STQGYALA
+193 STQGYAVV
-201 ATPADG
+201 ATPASG
-207 YLFKGWYDVT
+207 YQFMGWYDVT
-217 NAKYISTEASTTL
+217 NSEYVSTEATTTL
-230 NMEYNATITA
+230 KMEYDATITA
-240 KFAPVGVAMFEVG
+240 RFAPVGVALFEVG
-253 GQVYEDLND
+253 GQIYEDLND

-270 SITKVTLIS
+270 GITKVTLVS
-279 DGTLSGSYTIPDGVI
+279 DGTLSGSYTIPAGVI
-294 LLIPFDSAKTLYT
+294 LLIPFDENKTLYT
-307 DTPVALYG
+307 DTPTALSG
-315 GGGNRIAYRT
+315 DGGNRIAYRT

-341 VGGRYNSA
+341 VGGRYKCA
-349 AGSAS
+349 AGGVS
-354 GFMTGA
+354 GGMTGA
-360 YGLISMESGSQIT
+360 YGLISMESGSRIT
-373 VKSGGALYA
+373 VKSGGTLYA

-390 NVTVESGGAVYEWYQ
+390 NVTVESGGTVYEWYQ
-405 IADFRGGTATLHMGN
+405 IADFRGGTATLRIIFGN
-420 KVFPFSQYFVQN
+420 KKVFPFSQYFVQN

-445 TVYTGVYASSKI
+445 TVYTGVYASSQI

-463 FIGENGMFKLTSGSV
+463 FIGEGGMFNLTSGSV
-478 TKTYDGATDRLR
+478 TKEYDGSTDRLML
-490 FTINGEMELKQ
+490 TINGEMELNS
-501 LSLNLAGMNVSSA
+501 LSLNLGGMNVNSA
-514 NYVLPITNN
+514 KYVLPITNN
-523 ISLEIASGKLTVN
+523 ISLEIASGSLTVN
-536 QTTALLA
+536 QTTSLLA
-543 GVDVTVASGAELLVS
+543 GVDVTVCRDAELVIS
-558 GGYSVYLYDRDEWI
+558 EGYSVYLYDRDEWT
-572 AENYVTGGKFKSVV
+572 ADDYVKGGKFKSVV
-586 FAPGKT
+586 YAPGKT
-592 YNRTEADLVDARIDV
+592 YNRTEADLVDARINV

-626 CSDGAGIYRQTGA
+626 CSDGAGVYQQTGA
-639 PGTETVTYQYTQS
+639 LGTETVTYQYTQS
-652 GSDVTAHQIP
+652 GSNVTAHAIS
-662 ITPAKLHNADGSY
+662 ITPAKLRNMDGSY
-675 TETADAAAN
+675 FETVGAAAGDFIVYTN
-684 DYYEYSDGFWLKNG
+684 GFWHNNG
-698 EAPLTYYHI
+698 TEPPVTNYHI
-707 SFVNYDGAIL
+707 IFQNYDGTTL
-717 WEGDV
+717 YEVDV

-756 VTGDA
+756 ATCDA

-820 ENLVLNATL
+820 ENLVLNA
-829 TVNSYTITYNVNG
+829 
-842 VFYATQTYDYGAAV
+842 
-856 TAPEYTVPEGHT
+856 
-868 FSGWNVPETMPA
+868 
-880 ENLVLNATLT
+880 
-890 VNSYTITYN
+890 
-899 VNGVFY
+899 
-905 ATQTY
+905 
-910 EYGAAVTAP
+910 
-919 EYTVPEGHTFSGWNV
+919 
-934 PEIMP
+934 
-939 AENLVLNAAL
+939 AL

-976 TAPEYTVPEGHTFSG
+976 TAPEY
-991 WNVPET
+991 
-997 MPAESLVLNA
+997 A
-1007 TLTVNSYTITYN
+1007 
-1019 VNGVFYAEQTY
+1019 
-1030 EYGAAVTAPEYTC
+1030 C

-1048 HFSGWAVPETMPA
+1048 HFSGWAVPDTMPA

-1121 MIDGEFVTEYMVER
+1121 MIDGEVVNEYMVEN

-1297 LYEFGEDGR
+1297 LYEFDDTGK
-1306 MLNPPEVQ
+1306 MLNPPTGQ

-1344 GLIELDGEYYYV
+1344 GLILLDGEYYYV
-1356 RTSNCEVVH
+1356 RTSNAEVVH
-1365 GCSYW
+1365 GRSYW
-1370 ITVTNGLMPA
+1370 VTETNGLMPA

-1386 DDGKLIH
+1386 EDGKLIY

>member
-29 PALAATGGTVT
+29 PAFAAETAATDLE
-40 GLSDTNIGLSFGST
+40 GLSDSDIGVSYTSTNETYAG
-54 SGNAAEDP
+54 
-62 WSASGTTISGS
+62 WSASGATINGS
-73 VVSVI
+73 AKQEP
-78 GTCSDTHYNSTLTI
+78 GTCGNTDHNTTLTI
-92 TNNKTMAAT
+92 TNNKAIAAT

-111 SGTIKVDGTKVTAAS
+111 SGTIQVDGTAVTANG

-131 LAAGASINVYMLS
+131 LAAGASINVYMQS
-144 GSATATTITLTNVKL
+144 GSTTATTISMTNVKL
-159 VSDITATTTF
+159 VSDVTATTTF

-186 ETSITRS
+186 ETSIPRS
-193 STQGYALA
+193 STQGYAMA
-201 ATPADG
+201 AAPADG
-207 YLFKGWYDVT
+207 YQFKGWYDVT
-217 NAKYISTEASTTL
+217 NAKYISTEAATTL
-230 NMEYNATITA
+230 NMEYDATITA
-240 KFAPVGVAMFEVG
+240 KFAPMGVAMFEVG

-262 ATAYATAN
+262 ATAYAAAN
-270 SITKVTLIS
+270 GITKVTLIS

-294 LLIPFDSAKTLYT
+294 LLIPFDSMKTLYT

-341 VGGRYNSA
+341 VGGRYNCA

-354 GFMTGA
+354 GEMTGA
-360 YGLISMESGSQIT
+360 YGLISMESGSRIT
-373 VKSGGALYA
+373 VKAGGALYA

-390 NVTVESGGAVYEWYQ
+390 NVTVESGGTVYEWYQ
-405 IADFRGGTATLHMGN
+405 IADFRGGSATMGMGHN
-420 KVFPFSQYFVQN
+420 VFPFSQYFVQN

-445 TVYTGVYASSKI
+445 TVYTGVYASSQI

-463 FIGENGMFKLTSGSV
+463 FIGEGGMFRLTSGSV
-478 TKTYDGATDRLR
+478 TKEYDGSTDRLML
-490 FTINGEMELKQ
+490 TINGEMELNS
-501 LSLNLAGMNVSSA
+501 LSLNLGGMNVNSA

-523 ISLEIASGKLTVN
+523 ISLEIASGSLTVN
-536 QTTALLA
+536 QTTSLLA
-543 GVDVTVASGAELLVS
+543 GVDVTVCRGAELVIS
-558 GGYSVYLYDRDEWI
+558 ERHSVYLYDRDEWI
-572 AENYVTGGKFKSVV
+572 DKDYVTGGKFKSVV
-586 FAPGKT
+586 YAPGKT
-592 YNRTEADLVDARIDV
+592 YNRTEADLVDARINV

-618 TTAGGANI
+618 TTASGANI
-626 CSDGAGIYRQTGA
+626 CSDGAGVYQQAGA

-652 GSDVTAHQIP
+652 GSNVTAHGIT
-662 ITPAKLHNADGSY
+662 ITPAKLRNMDGSY
-675 TETADAAAN
+675 FETVGAAAGDFIVYTN
-684 DYYEYSDGFWLKNG
+684 GFWLNNG
-698 EAPLTYYHI
+698 TEPPVTNYHI
-707 SFVNYDGAIL
+707 IFRNYDGTTL
-717 WEGDV
+717 YEVDV
-722 AEGETPVYEGA
+722 AEGEIPVYEGA
-733 TPEKPATAE
+733 TPEKPADAQYT
-742 YSYTFTGWTPDVVA
+742 YTFSHWSPDVVA
-756 VTGDA
+756 ATCDA

-771 NSYTITYN
+771 
-779 VNGVFYAEQT
+779 
-789 YDYGAAVTAPEY
+789 
-801 TVPEGH
+801 
-807 TFSGWNVPETMPA
+807 
-820 ENLVLNATL
+820 
-829 TVNSYTITYNVNG
+829 
-842 VFYATQTYDYGAAV
+842 
-856 TAPEYTVPEGHT
+856 
-868 FSGWNVPETMPA
+868 
-880 ENLVLNATLT
+880 
-890 VNSYTITYN
+890 
-899 VNGVFY
+899 
-905 ATQTY
+905 
-910 EYGAAVTAP
+910 
-919 EYTVPEGHTFSGWNV
+919 
-934 PEIMP
+934 
-939 AENLVLNAAL
+939 
-949 TVNSYT
+949 NSYT

-1048 HFSGWAVPETMPA
+1048 HFSGWAVPDTMPA
-1061 HDASYDAVMTPYDGI
+1061 HDASYNAVMTPYDGI
-1076 EWYADELYLFDN
+1076 EWYADELYLFYN

-1282 RSYWITVTNGLMPIG
+1282 RSYWITVTNDLLPIG

-1370 ITVTNGLMPA
+1370 ITVTNDLMPA

>member
-1 MFKRVMKRF
+1 MLKRVMKRF
-10 SSLMLAALLILSI
+10 SSLMLAALLLLSI
-23 VPAISL
+23 MPAISL
-29 PALAATGGTVT
+29 PALAATSGTIS

-54 SGNAAEDP
+54 SGNAAENP
-62 WSASGTTISGS
+62 WAAGGTTISGS
-73 VVSVI
+73 VVSV
-78 GTCSDTHYNSTLTI
+78 GGYSTTNHYNSTLTI
-92 TNNKTMAAT
+92 TNNKTIAAT

-111 SGTIKVDGTKVTAAS
+111 SGTIQVDGTGVTENG

-131 LAAGASINVYMLS
+131 LAAGASINVYLLS
-144 GSATATTITLTNVKL
+144 GDTTATGIFMTNVKL
-159 VSDITATTTF
+159 VSAVTATPTF
-169 LPAENGS
+169 QPAVNGS
-176 YTVDGAAITE
+176 YTVDGAAITK
-186 ETSITRS
+186 ETSFTRS
-193 STQGYALA
+193 STQGYAVV
-201 ATPADG
+201 ATPASG
-207 YLFKGWYDVT
+207 YQFMGWYDV
-217 NAKYISTEASTTL
+217 AREEYISAEATTTL
-230 NMEYNATITA
+230 NMEYDATITA
-240 KFAPVGVAMFEVG
+240 RFAPVGVALFEVG
-253 GQVYEDLND
+253 GQIYEDLND
-262 ATAYATAN
+262 ATAYAAAN
-270 SITKVTLIS
+270 SITKVTLVS
-279 DGTLSGSYTIPDGVI
+279 DGTLSGSYTIPAGVI

-307 DTPVALYG
+307 DTPVALQGEG
-315 GGGNRIAYRT
+315 GTRMAFKT

-341 VGGRYNSA
+341 VGGRYK
-349 AGSAS
+349 SAS
-354 GFMTGA
+354 GNAPGGMTGA

-390 NVTVESGGAVYEWYQ
+390 NVTVESGGTVYEWYQ
-405 IADFRGGTATLHMGN
+405 IADFRGGTATFRIILGN
-420 KVFPFSQYFVQN
+420 KKVFPFSQYFVQN

-445 TVYTGVYASSKI
+445 TVYTGVYASSQI

-463 FIGENGMFKLTSGSV
+463 FIGEGGMFNLTSGSV
-478 TKTYDGATDRLR
+478 TKEYDGSTDRLML
-490 FTINGEMELKQ
+490 TINGEMELNS
-501 LSLNLAGMNVSSA
+501 LSLNLGGINVNSA

-523 ISLEIASGKLTVN
+523 ISLEIASGSLTVN
-536 QTTALLA
+536 QTTSLLA
-543 GVDVTVASGAELLVS
+543 GVDVTVCRGAELVIS
-558 GGYSVYLYDRDEWI
+558 ERHSVYLYDRDEWT
-572 AENYVTGGKFKSVV
+572 ADNYVTGGKFKSVV

-592 YNRTEADLVDARIDV
+592 YNRTEADLVDAKINV

-626 CSDGAGIYRQTGA
+626 CSYGAGVYQQTGA

-652 GSDVTAHQIP
+652 GSNVTAHGIT
-662 ITPAKLHNADGSY
+662 ITPAKLRNMDDSY
-675 TETADAAAN
+675 FETAGAAVGDFIVYTN
-684 DYYEYSDGFWLKNG
+684 GFWHNNG
-698 EAPLTYYHI
+698 TEPPVTNYHI
-707 SFVNYDGAIL
+707 IFQNYDGTTL
-717 WEGDV
+717 YEVDV
-722 AEGETPVYEGA
+722 AEGEIPVYEGA

-756 VTGDA
+756 ATCDA
-761 TYTAVFSENA
+761 TYTAVFAENA

-779 VNGVFYAEQT
+779 INGEYYTEQT
-789 YDYGAAVTAPEY
+789 YEYGAAVTAPEY

-842 VFYATQTYDYGAAV
+842 VFYT
-856 TAPEYTVPEGHT
+856 
-868 FSGWNVPETMPA
+868 
-880 ENLVLNATLT
+880 
-890 VNSYTITYN
+890 
-899 VNGVFY
+899 
-905 ATQTY
+905 
-910 EYGAAVTAP
+910 
-919 EYTVPEGHTFSGWNV
+919 
-934 PEIMP
+934 
-939 AENLVLNAAL
+939 
-949 TVNSYT
+949 
-955 ITYNVNGEFYAA
+955 
-967 QTYEYGAAV
+967 
-976 TAPEYTVPEGHTFSG
+976 
-991 WNVPET
+991 
-997 MPAESLVLNA
+997 
-1007 TLTVNSYTITYN
+1007 
-1019 VNGVFYAEQTY
+1019 EQTY

-1088 GEMVEF
+1088 GEMVEY
-1094 PGLVRVVTDDDVKY
+1094 PGLVRVVTDNDVKY
-1108 YYFGEENF
+1108 YYFGENNY

-1121 MIDGEFVTEYMVER
+1121 MIDGEFVTEYMVEK

-1153 IEHLDY
+1153 IEHRDY
-1159 TLNGIKEVDGKLY
+1159 TLNGISEVDGDLY
-1172 YLIDGVIIR
+1172 YHIDGVIIR
-1181 HGLVEVDGSFYYCR
+1181 HGLVKVGGSFYYCR
-1195 STSGEL
+1195 STSGKL
-1201 VRNTRYWITRTNGLT
+1201 VRNTRYWVTRTNGLT

-1231 EEAKLSDKNGII
+1231 EDAKLYVKDGIV
-1243 AENGSLYYYVHGS
+1243 AENGSLYYYENGV
-1256 LTPAGLIELDGD
+1256 LTPAGLIELDGA
-1268 YYYVRTSNC
+1268 YYYIRTSNC

-1282 RSYWITVTNGLMPIG
+1282 RSYWITVTNDLLPIG

-1314 PGEEEPEIKNGI
+1314 PGEDEPEIKNGI

>member
-1 MFKRVMKRF
+1 MLKRVMKRF
-10 SSLMLAALLILSI
+10 SSLMLAALLLLSI
-23 VPAISL
+23 MPAISL
-29 PALAATGGTVT
+29 PALAANSGTIS
-40 GLSDTNIGLSFGST
+40 GLSDTNIGLSFEGT
-54 SGNAAEDP
+54 AGDP
-62 WSASGTTISGS
+62 WSADGTAISGS
-73 VVSVI
+73 VVSVA
-78 GTCSDTHYNSTLTI
+78 GTCSDTNYNSTLTI
-92 TNNKTMAAT
+92 TNNKTIAAT
-101 LSFDYTVALN
+101 LSFDYAVAVN
-111 SGTIKVDGTKVTAAS
+111 SGTIRVDGTSVTANG

-131 LAAGASINVYMLS
+131 LAAGASIKVYLQS
-144 GSATATTITLTNVKL
+144 GSTTATTISMTNVKL
-159 VSDITATTTF
+159 VSAVTATTTF
-169 LPAENGS
+169 RPAVNGS

-186 ETSITRS
+186 ETSFTGS
-193 STQGYALA
+193 STQGYAVV
-201 ATPADG
+201 ATPASG
-207 YLFKGWYDVT
+207 YQFMGWYDVT
-217 NAKYISTEASTTL
+217 REEYISAKATTTL
-230 NMEYNATITA
+230 NMEYDATITA
-240 KFAPVGVAMFEVG
+240 RFAPVGVALFEVG
-253 GQVYEDLND
+253 GQIYENLND
-262 ATAYATAN
+262 ATAYATDN
-270 SITKVTLIS
+270 GITKVTLVS
-279 DGTLSGSYTIPDGVI
+279 DGTLSGSYTIPAGVI
-294 LLIPFDSAKTLYT
+294 LLIPFDENKTLYT
-307 DTPVALYG
+307 DTPTALFG

-354 GFMTGA
+354 GGMTGA
-360 YGLISMESGSQIT
+360 YGLISMELGSRIT
-373 VKSGGALYA
+373 VKSGGTLYA

-390 NVTVESGGAVYEWYQ
+390 NVTVESGGTVYEWYQ
-405 IADFRGGTATLHMGN
+405 IADFRGGSATMGMGHN
-420 KVFPFSQYFVQN
+420 VFPFSQYFVQN

-457 NNASIT
+457 YNASIT
-463 FIGENGMFKLTSGSV
+463 FIGEGGMFNLTSGSV
-478 TKTYDGATDRLR
+478 TKEYDGSTDRLML
-490 FTINGEMELKQ
+490 TINGEMELNS
-501 LSLNLAGMNVSSA
+501 LSLNLGGMNVNSA
-514 NYVLPITNN
+514 DYVLPITNN
-523 ISLEIASGKLTVN
+523 ISLEIASGSLTVN
-536 QTTALLA
+536 QTTSLLA
-543 GVDVTVASGAELLVS
+543 GVDVTVCRDAELVIS
-558 GGYSVYLYDRDEWI
+558 EDHSVYLYDRDEWI
-572 AENYVTGGKFKSVV
+572 ADNYVTGGKFKSVV

-592 YNRTEADLVDARIDV
+592 YDRTEADLVDARINV

-626 CSDGAGIYRQTGA
+626 CSDGAGVYQQTGA

-652 GSDVTAHQIP
+652 GSNVTAHGIT
-662 ITPAKLHNADGSY
+662 ITPAKLRNMDGSY
-675 TETADAAAN
+675 FETADAAAGDFIVYTN
-684 DYYEYSDGFWLKNG
+684 GFWHNNG
-698 EAPLTYYHI
+698 TEPPVTNYHI
-707 SFVNYDGAIL
+707 IFRNYDGTTL
-717 WEGDV
+717 YEVDV
-722 AEGETPVYEGA
+722 AEGEIPVYEGA

-756 VTGDA
+756 ATCDA

-801 TVPEGH
+801 AVPEGH

-842 VFYATQTYDYGAAV
+842 VFYAEQTYD
-856 TAPEYTVPEGHT
+856 
-868 FSGWNVPETMPA
+868 
-880 ENLVLNATLT
+880 
-890 VNSYTITYN
+890 
-899 VNGVFY
+899 
-905 ATQTY
+905 
-910 EYGAAVTAP
+910 
-919 EYTVPEGHTFSGWNV
+919 
-934 PEIMP
+934 
-939 AENLVLNAAL
+939 
-949 TVNSYT
+949 
-955 ITYNVNGEFYAA
+955 
-967 QTYEYGAAV
+967 
-976 TAPEYTVPEGHTFSG
+976 
-991 WNVPET
+991 
-997 MPAESLVLNA
+997 
-1007 TLTVNSYTITYN
+1007 
-1019 VNGVFYAEQTY
+1019 
-1030 EYGAAVTAPEYTC
+1030 YGAAVTAPEYTC

-1088 GEMVEF
+1088 GEMVKF

-1121 MIDGEFVTEYMVER
+1121 MIDGEFVTEYMVEK

-1141 AGDNYIFGEDGV
+1141 AGDNYFFGEDGV
-1153 IEHLDY
+1153 IEHRDY
-1159 TLNGIKEVDGKLY
+1159 TLNGISEVDGDLY
-1172 YLIDGVIIR
+1172 YHIDGVIIR
-1181 HGLVEVDGSFYYCR
+1181 HGLVKVGGSFYYCR
-1195 STSGEL
+1195 STSGKL
-1201 VRNTRYWITRTNGLT
+1201 VRDTRYWVTRTNGLT

-1231 EEAKLSDKNGII
+1231 EDAKLYVKDGIV
-1243 AENGSLYYYVHGS
+1243 AENGSLYYYENGV
-1256 LTPAGLIELDGD
+1256 LTPAGLIELDGA

-1282 RSYWITVTNGLMPIG
+1282 RSYWITVTNDLLPIG

-1314 PGEEEPEIKNGI
+1314 PGEDEPEIKNGI

-1333 YYYVDGVLTPA
+1333 YYYENGVLTPA